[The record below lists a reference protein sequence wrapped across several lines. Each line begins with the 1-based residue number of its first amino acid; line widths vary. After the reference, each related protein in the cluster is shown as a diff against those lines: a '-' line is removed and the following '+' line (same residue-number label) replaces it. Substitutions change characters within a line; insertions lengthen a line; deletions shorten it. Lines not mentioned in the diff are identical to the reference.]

1 MVVGH
6 TYDMGPNCFNVGVHH
21 PPFPIFDNK
30 ECNRFLEMEKEVEIG
45 IKIVA
50 SIYLTVIGNELPTAF
65 EVARINDVSEEGIGT
80 VITYVEGE
88 GPYSS
93 KLSSFRYIVEESKE
107 IIDKAIERAK
117 GYRDAA
123 IEKINSLLE

>member
-1 MVVGH
+1 
-6 TYDMGPNCFNVGVHH
+6 
-21 PPFPIFDNK
+21 
-30 ECNRFLEMEKEVEIG
+30 MEKEVEIG